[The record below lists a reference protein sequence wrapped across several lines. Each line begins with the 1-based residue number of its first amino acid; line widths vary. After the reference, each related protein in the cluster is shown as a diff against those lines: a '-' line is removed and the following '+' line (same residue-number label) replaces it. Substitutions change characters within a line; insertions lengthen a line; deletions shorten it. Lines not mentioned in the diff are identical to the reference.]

1 MPRVRGDALRI
12 RRATAADEG
21 GVLDLLRASLGEGT
35 VPRTAAYWRWK
46 HVDNPFGASPVLVAE
61 DDGRI
66 VGLRAFMRWTFHDG
80 ARPLPAVRAVDTAT
94 HPEYQGQ
101 GIFKRLTLQLRD
113 EMGREGAAF
122 VFNTPNA
129 QSRPGYLKMGWSL
142 VGRPTLWARAVRPA
156 RLVRALRGGGPGGA
170 EQEAPPIRAASVGE
184 VLAQPGVHALVQA
197 ASRPSRRIHT
207 APDSRVLQWR
217 YANVPGFRYAALHRG
232 DGEGGALVILRAR
245 QRGELRELRI
255 CDTLVGPT
263 REARANLGALLRQ
276 VPRVSDADVVLAI
289 ASGRPSLQ
297 RALLASAFVPVPRAG
312 PILTTYPLPAST
324 SAPDPRRL
332 AHWAATIGDLEL
344 F

>member
-1 MPRVRGDALRI
+1 MLRVRGDALRI

-21 GVLDLLRASLGEGT
+21 GLLELVRASLGEGT

-113 EMGREGAAF
+113 EMEREGAAF

-129 QSRPGYLKMGWSL
+129 QSRPGYVKMGWSL

-156 RLVRALRGGGPGGA
+156 RLLRALRGGGPGGA
-170 EQEAPPIRAASVGE
+170 EQEAPAVDAASVDA
-184 VLAQPGVHALVQA
+184 VLAEPGVHALVQA
-197 ASRPSRRIHT
+197 ASRPTGRIHT
-207 APDSRVLQWR
+207 VPEPNVLRWR
-217 YANVPGFRYAALHRG
+217 YADVPGFRYAALRRG
-232 DGEGGALVILRAR
+232 DGERGAMVVLRAR
-245 QRGELRELRI
+245 QRGALRELRI
-255 CDTLVGPT
+255 CDAVVGPT
-263 REARANLGALLRQ
+263 REARANLRALVRQ
-276 VPRVSDADVVLAI
+276 APRVADADVVLAI

-297 RALLASAFVPVPRAG
+297 GALLAAAFVPVPRAG
-312 PILTTYPLPAST
+312 PILTAYPLAAAAAP
-324 SAPDPRRL
+324 PDPRRL
-332 AHWAATIGDLEL
+332 EQWAASIGDLEL